1 MSGTGSP
8 NADWM
13 PPAAGAE
20 PPAPT
25 PPKKT
30 ASGWLIPAAIVVAGV
45 LIAIAVVL
53 SRNPSEDAVFIP
65 EPSPMVEPS
74 MTAPTGPPAPA
85 LPPSP
90 VDTAGDAQAQE
101 NLQTVIGSAR
111 SIYDSSGSYLAA
123 TSFDLAAQL
132 PSLAFVDPITESSS
146 ASEISIST
154 ATTTFSAAAMSDS
167 GTCWWIRAVADQVTY
182 GTGASCTGA
191 SAAGAQA
198 VEWPAPPPGA
208 SPLPSETPSP

>member
-1 MSGTGSP
+1 
-8 NADWM
+8 M

-45 LIAIAVVL
+45 LIAFAVVL
-53 SRNPSEDAVFIP
+53 SRNPGEDAVFIP

-74 MTAPTGPPAPA
+74 MTAPTGPPEPA
-85 LPPSP
+85 VPPSP

-101 NLQTVIGSAR
+101 NLQTVVGSAR

-123 TSFDLAAQL
+123 TSFDLATQL
-132 PSLAFVDPITESSS
+132 PSLTFVDPITESTS

-154 ATTTFSAAAMSDS
+154 ATTTFSAAARSDS

-198 VEWPAPPPGA
+198 AEWPAPPPGA
-208 SPLPSETPSP
+208 SPVPSETPSKIPGP